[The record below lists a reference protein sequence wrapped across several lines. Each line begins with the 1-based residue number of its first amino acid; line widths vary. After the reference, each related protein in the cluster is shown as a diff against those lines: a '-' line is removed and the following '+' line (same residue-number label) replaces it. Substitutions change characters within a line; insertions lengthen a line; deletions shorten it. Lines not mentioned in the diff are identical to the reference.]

1 MHRFDSIITV
11 TGTKGKTTTVH
22 VIEDVLRHLNLH
34 TIKVDTTGHFVNG
47 VRRSTLDDSRRT
59 WRLVPTVC
67 PGRYLWEIHGNPEL
81 VDGVAVFEAAL
92 GSSASSGLG
101 YRNHKVGVF
110 LNVFEDHIGSS
121 DRIQSKDDIVRA
133 KDFVFQRIKP
143 GGWAV
148 FNADDEYVAKALD
161 KIPDSVNKLPVGFAF
176 SHFDVGAHLRSGGVA
191 ITVDESGSQ
200 IVLLKS
206 DEKRI
211 LADISTIPWSFG
223 GKFQPSVWNLLSA
236 MGAIYGYFDGKLP
249 DDLRLA
255 LEAVRL
261 DKYGG
266 RLTLLQ
272 NQQGV
277 KILADYAHEKFSL
290 RQVAE
295 LARTMTGKGGRVIG
309 VVRLAYDRTEKLIK
323 ETAEYIAKIYD
334 AFVIYDKIDGYW
346 RQPDATL
353 NGSRF
358 PQKIGYVSQMLTDE
372 LRDNNMNVERI
383 IREDKA
389 IQRAAEIVHPGDVV
403 VVIVNDNIER
413 SIKFIQDSFEAEF
426 A

>member
-1 MHRFDSIITV
+1 
-11 TGTKGKTTTVH
+11 
-22 VIEDVLRHLNLH
+22 
-34 TIKVDTTGHFVNG
+34 
-47 VRRSTLDDSRRT
+47 
-59 WRLVPTVC
+59 
-67 PGRYLWEIHGNPEL
+67 
-81 VDGVAVFEAAL
+81 
-92 GSSASSGLG
+92 
-101 YRNHKVGVF
+101 
-110 LNVFEDHIGSS
+110 
-121 DRIQSKDDIVRA
+121 
-133 KDFVFQRIKP
+133 
-143 GGWAV
+143 
-148 FNADDEYVAKALD
+148 
-161 KIPDSVNKLPVGFAF
+161 
-176 SHFDVGAHLRSGGVA
+176 
-191 ITVDESGSQ
+191 
-200 IVLLKS
+200 
-206 DEKRI
+206 
-211 LADISTIPWSFG
+211 
-223 GKFQPSVWNLLSA
+223 

-255 LEAVRL
+255 FEAVRL

>member
-1 MHRFDSIITV
+1 MHR
-11 TGTKGKTTTVH
+11 
-22 VIEDVLRHLNLH
+22 
-34 TIKVDTTGHFVNG
+34 
-47 VRRSTLDDSRRT
+47 
-59 WRLVPTVC
+59 
-67 PGRYLWEIHGNPEL
+67 
-81 VDGVAVFEAAL
+81 
-92 GSSASSGLG
+92 
-101 YRNHKVGVF
+101 
-110 LNVFEDHIGSS
+110 
-121 DRIQSKDDIVRA
+121 
-133 KDFVFQRIKP
+133 
-143 GGWAV
+143 
-148 FNADDEYVAKALD
+148 
-161 KIPDSVNKLPVGFAF
+161 
-176 SHFDVGAHLRSGGVA
+176 
-191 ITVDESGSQ
+191 
-200 IVLLKS
+200 
-206 DEKRI
+206 
-211 LADISTIPWSFG
+211 LA
-223 GKFQPSVWNLLSA
+223 
-236 MGAIYGYFDGKLP
+236 
-249 DDLRLA
+249 
-255 LEAVRL
+255 
-261 DKYGG
+261 
-266 RLTLLQ
+266 LLQ